1 MTGYSTYMKF
11 KRLEEEVTALGL
23 EMVGSKYNGQTLS
36 VAGTYGNDNIT
47 IRIPEDPTSYALW
60 PIYSRGVQLTEGSL
74 DHLITWLSGFKA
86 HQNYMNMLGMD
97 KQIKKAEDRVAGGVI
112 MRRLKGEP
120 EPDERDALNALFR
133 KAAYGKP

>member
-47 IRIPEDPTSYALW
+47 IRIPEDPTSNF
-60 PIYSRGVQLTEGSL
+60 GLTGP
-74 DHLITWLSGFKA
+74 G
-86 HQNYMNMLGMD
+86 
-97 KQIKKAEDRVAGGVI
+97 
-112 MRRLKGEP
+112 RLPG
-120 EPDERDALNALFR
+120 DL
-133 KAAYGKP
+133 